1 LRSEVLQLAR
11 SPRLRECGMI
21 DTATIAR
28 MAAEHL
34 GGLRDHSKGLWL
46 TWVFDAFLAQSAQN
60 A

>member
-1 LRSEVLQLAR
+1 
-11 SPRLRECGMI
+11 MI

-46 TWVFDAFLAQSAQN
+46 AWVFDAFLAQSAQI